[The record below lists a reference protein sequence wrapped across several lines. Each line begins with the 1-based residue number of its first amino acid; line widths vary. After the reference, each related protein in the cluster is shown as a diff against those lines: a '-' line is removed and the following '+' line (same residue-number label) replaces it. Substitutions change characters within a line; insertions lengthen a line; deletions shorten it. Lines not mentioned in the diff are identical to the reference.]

1 MVEARKISDIY
12 KAPSSWKQIVKVKKE
27 EYNKVYKR
35 FIEDPVAFLPPPP
48 VNANGTTVN
57 PNTNATKVFKDKV
70 TSEIRHYNNPIELN

>member
-12 KAPSSWKQIVKVKKE
+12 KAPSPWKQIVKVKKE